1 MREVTTKKMRKRK
14 GKPVWP
20 RTMTDMWKWPM
31 AVEEAELIITDTDTS
46 FLKLWRTLNCP
57 QGCKEPETY
66 FWFISTQ
73 NMPETCQN
81 KLHLLITLKT
91 RLFSPHGFTG
101 GEALCVLAAL
111 NLFSP
116 LSTKNFFIVAQDH
129 LGNYERTLHK
139 EKETP
144 RKI

>member
-1 MREVTTKKMRKRK
+1 
-14 GKPVWP
+14 
-20 RTMTDMWKWPM
+20 
-31 AVEEAELIITDTDTS
+31 
-46 FLKLWRTLNCP
+46 
-57 QGCKEPETY
+57 
-66 FWFISTQ
+66 
-73 NMPETCQN
+73 MPETCQN

-111 NLFSP
+111 NLP
-116 LSTKNFFIVAQDH
+116 PPRTKNFFIVAQDH
-129 LGNYERTLHK
+129 MGNYERTLHK